1 MIKEIKKTKYSSIS
15 SNLEQEVKEQEKELD
30 ALKKVFELNDIKA
43 LNILPLKNIQ
53 KSKQNSVRIPKKLNK
68 LEQEK
73 RKELKKLKEV
83 EELNKIQM
91 SLFKEI
97 GRKRNKNTLLNPIS
111 QRVPSFEKRVYQTED
126 FFVNYW
132 NKECDKILGNNKNS
146 SKNKN
151 LNRTTADSDWNKGK
165 FNNNIRLTKYTK
177 KNLKTLYN
185 DEFRKEMNE
194 IKKIM
199 KNSNEIFNDE
209 DEEKDKIF
217 LENLDNNL
225 KYFYLDKT
233 KQIFEFLKDIHL
245 CRYIQNFLNEG
256 LDLFEEFIELPL
268 DFFEK
273 MKNPFLNQKQR
284 EKLYQNLSLYK
295 NITTIKKNVDIKPA
309 VKKENIKETNSVGNK
324 EKIKTTNEI
333 GCGNNT
339 IIKKDLKKI
348 KVDNSSNFAVN
359 NSALLPEEFIC
370 CWNCLKPLKK
380 ENSILKDYNIDKKD
394 NNNSIL
400 FKYKYFCS
408 EECIIIFEKEKNT
421 QNLSEIKIK
430 NEMDDENIQIKNL
443 EDNENNNDNI
453 NKEDEGFFEGD
464 NYDPMDDF

>member
-1 MIKEIKKTKYSSIS
+1 MIKEIKKSKYSSIS

-126 FFVNYW
+126 FFVNYL

-194 IKKIM
+194 IKKII
-199 KNSNEIFNDE
+199 KNSNEIFTDD

-233 KQIFEFLKDIHL
+233 KQIFEFLKDIRL

-284 EKLYQNLSLYK
+284 EKLYQKISLYK
-295 NITTIKKNVDIKPA
+295 NITINKNVDIKPT
-309 VKKENIKETNSVGNK
+309 VKKENKKETNSVGNK
-324 EKIKTTNEI
+324 GKTKTTNEI

-380 ENSILKDYNIDKKD
+380 ENSIMKEYNIDKED

-430 NEMDDENIQIKNL
+430 NEMDDENIQIKNI

-453 NKEDEGFFEGD
+453 NQEDEGFFEGD

>member
-30 ALKKVFELNDIKA
+30 ALKTVFELNDIKA

-126 FFVNYW
+126 FFVNYL

-194 IKKIM
+194 IKKII
-199 KNSNEIFNDE
+199 KNSNEIFTDD

-233 KQIFEFLKDIHL
+233 KQIFEFLKDIRL

-284 EKLYQNLSLYK
+284 EKLYQKISLYK
-295 NITTIKKNVDIKPA
+295 NITINKNVDIKPT
-309 VKKENIKETNSVGNK
+309 VKKENKKETNSVGNK
-324 EKIKTTNEI
+324 GKTKTTNEI

-380 ENSILKDYNIDKKD
+380 ENSIMKEYNIDKED
-394 NNNSIL
+394 NNNCIL

-430 NEMDDENIQIKNL
+430 NEMDDENIQIKNI
-443 EDNENNNDNI
+443 EDNENNNDNR
-453 NKEDEGFFEGD
+453 NKDDEGFFEGD